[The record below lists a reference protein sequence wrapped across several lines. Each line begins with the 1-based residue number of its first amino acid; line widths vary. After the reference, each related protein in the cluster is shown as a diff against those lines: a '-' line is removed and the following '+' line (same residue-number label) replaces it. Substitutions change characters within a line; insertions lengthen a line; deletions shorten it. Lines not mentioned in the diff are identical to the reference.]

1 MIWADQ
7 YVGDPMKRIGVA
19 RAAWIVG
26 VRILLLKVLKS
37 HGAVTVVTGA
47 ASSGARTEPC
57 L

>member
-1 MIWADQ
+1 MKS
-7 YVGDPMKRIGVA
+7 VGVV

-37 HGAVTVVTGA
+37 HGAVTIATGA
-47 ASSGARTEPC
+47 ASSNARTELC